1 MDQVSRPL
9 QVVLG
14 LVLALAAL
22 WMVALRPKSE
32 SSPAP
37 TATAAAQTTPAKSAI
52 PGVGGPLDTARKGAA
67 QATADNTAENGRVN
81 SAANGQT
88 TPRPTASAGQAAAPS
103 AGATKAAPTTSAAPA
118 KTSGSAGVD
127 DRAPAD
133 IIRALARGHAV
144 VLLFSSR
151 GADDRA
157 VRGALRSVSHRGG
170 RVLVRSAS
178 INAVSRYGSITR
190 GVEVLQ
196 APTVIV
202 VGPHGSARAFPGYTD
217 STEIDQ
223 AVSAALAG

>member
-14 LVLALAAL
+14 LVLAFAAL

-32 SSPAP
+32 STPAP
-37 TATAAAQTTPAKSAI
+37 TTTPAAQTTPAKSAI

-67 QATADNTAENGRVN
+67 QASADNAAENGRVN
-81 SAANGQT
+81 SAANGQS
-88 TPRPTASAGQAAAPS
+88 TPRPSASAGQAVAPGVTKPAPATSRAA
-103 AGATKAAPTTSAAPA
+103 A
-118 KTSGSAGVD
+118 KTSGSSAID
-127 DRAPAD
+127 DRAPAE
-133 IIRALARGHAV
+133 ITRALAGGRAV

-151 GADDRA
+151 GADDSA
-157 VRGALRSVSHRGG
+157 VRGELRSVHRRGG

-202 VGPHGSARAFPGYTD
+202 VGPRGSARAFAGYTD

-223 AVSAALAG
+223 AVSAALAR